1 MELES
6 YFAVSLDLYNKK
18 EYIIYSIGG
27 IEIAKVRELGELLFD
42 FADQTDKPERYN
54 AAAEY
59 LTCFSEKKITPLL
72 TDNFFET
79 QRHLHLNGEHRYS
92 SYDVIDGCSDKHNK
106 SGKLAAFYVDD
117 KLYMAVE
124 DNFELLLQYYLDVIY
139 SIRLFPR
146 KCMSCN
152 SFFLSGKK
160 HGDVLCSEECRKKKK
175 SQNTMAY
182 YGKLSENEA
191 LYKNLYRK
199 WKQRIDRAE
208 EKHTIGSDGIAQL
221 RQELK
226 ELTEINRTRAKKRK
240 RNEYDDL
247 EHFDKGYF
255 DALNIC
261 DRKLYELFDA
271 LTAEKK

>member
-1 MELES
+1 
-6 YFAVSLDLYNKK
+6 
-18 EYIIYSIGG
+18 
-27 IEIAKVRELGELLFD
+27 
-42 FADQTDKPERYN
+42 
-54 AAAEY
+54 
-59 LTCFSEKKITPLL
+59 
-72 TDNFFET
+72 
-79 QRHLHLNGEHRYS
+79 
-92 SYDVIDGCSDKHNK
+92 
-106 SGKLAAFYVDD
+106 
-117 KLYMAVE
+117 
-124 DNFELLLQYYLDVIY
+124 
-139 SIRLFPR
+139 
-146 KCMSCN
+146 
-152 SFFLSGKK
+152 
-160 HGDVLCSEECRKKKK
+160 
-175 SQNTMAY
+175 MAY

-247 EHFDKGYF
+247 EHFDKDYF

>member
-1 MELES
+1 MNTF
-6 YFAVSLDLYNKK
+6 FAVSLDLYNKK

-27 IEIAKVRELGELLFD
+27 KETTSVRELGELLFD

-59 LTCFSEKKITPLL
+59 LSYFSEKKITPLF
-72 TDNFFET
+72 TDGFFEA
-79 QRHLHLNGEHRYS
+79 QRYLHINGEHRYS
-92 SYDVIDGCSDKHNK
+92 SCDVINCCSDKH
-106 SGKLAAFYVDD
+106 SISDKLAAFYVDD
-117 KLYMAVE
+117 KLYMAIE
-124 DNFELLLQYYLDVIY
+124 YNFKLLLQYYLDVIY

-160 HGDVLCSEECRKKKK
+160 HGDVLCSEKCRKKKK

-182 YGKLSENEA
+182 YGKLSENEV
-191 LYKNLYRK
+191 LYNNLYRK

-208 EKHTIGSDGIAQL
+208 EKHTVGSDGIAQL

-226 ELTEINRTRAKKRK
+226 ELTEINRENSNKRK
-240 RNEYDDL
+240 RNDYDDL
-247 EHFDKGYF
+247 ERFDKTYF
-255 DALNIC
+255 DALYNS
-261 DRKLYELFDA
+261 DWKLYELFDV
-271 LTAEKK
+271 LKAEKK